1 VTKYRARN
9 VGIAVALA
17 AGAAILIGI
26 YVASY
31 RKSVDRGLDLVPVYV
46 AKSDIQEG
54 AAGADL
60 GGKIE
65 REDVLRKSV
74 LSGAISDVT
83 QLNGLIAGQ
92 TILAG
97 EQISLRT
104 FRPLAQEGVLAR
116 LKGNLRAAL
125 VPGDNEQL
133 LVGVVKSGDRV
144 DVVANLH
151 YTVQRGQGNEI
162 RRVASRVILR
172 NILVLEDPKTAGGG
186 LGGGSKKAITLAVT
200 DSQAQ
205 KLFFAMKNGDLMLIL
220 RPVAKPNDSP
230 DSVET
235 IDSVLGDGL
244 GLRQLFQLTGGV
256 GLKDVNGQ

>member
-1 VTKYRARN
+1 
-9 VGIAVALA
+9 
-17 AGAAILIGI
+17 
-26 YVASY
+26 
-31 RKSVDRGLDLVPVYV
+31 
-46 AKSDIQEG
+46 
-54 AAGADL
+54 
-60 GGKIE
+60 
-65 REDVLRKSV
+65 
-74 LSGAISDVT
+74 
-83 QLNGLIAGQ
+83 
-92 TILAG
+92 
-97 EQISLRT
+97 
-104 FRPLAQEGVLAR
+104 
-116 LKGNLRAAL
+116 
-125 VPGDNEQL
+125 
-133 LVGVVKSGDRV
+133 V

-235 IDSVLGDGL
+235 IDSILGDGL